1 MTNTQT
7 FYRLS
12 YNVVLVC
19 INYIYRLYFVYYMVQ
34 ISMVVYSS
42 TK

>member
-19 INYIYRLYFVYYMVQ
+19 INYIGYILFTIRYRY
-34 ISMVVYSS
+34 
-42 TK
+42 